1 MKDSDGA
8 ARYRALLDLV
18 VETSLVLGS
27 DLELPTLL
35 AKLVALAER
44 TLGAELSSVMLLDV
58 RRQELHWEIADGG
71 LATGVLRQMTVA
83 VGEGIAGTV
92 AATGEPIVV
101 TDAEHDPRV
110 ARRVARQSGQRSGTF
125 VNPLRSWVSCSPAVK
140 TYGAPHSA
148 QVGVRSA

>member
-8 ARYRALLDLV
+8 VRYRSLLDLV

-44 TLGAELSSVMLLDV
+44 TLGAELSSVMLLDE

-83 VGEGIAGTV
+83 VGRVSPERWRPPASRSSSPTPSTIPASPGGWTPHWS
-92 AATGEPIVV
+92 TNRDQEV
-101 TDAEHDPRV
+101 T
-110 ARRVARQSGQRSGTF
+110 
-125 VNPLRSWVSCSPAVK
+125 
-140 TYGAPHSA
+140 
-148 QVGVRSA
+148 